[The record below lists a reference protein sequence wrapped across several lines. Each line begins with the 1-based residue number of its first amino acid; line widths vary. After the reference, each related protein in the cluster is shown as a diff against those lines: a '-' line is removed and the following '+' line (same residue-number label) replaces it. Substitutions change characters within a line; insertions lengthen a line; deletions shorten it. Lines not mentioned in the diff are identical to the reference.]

1 MTQISSPHGVPFRAN
16 WKNLYQ
22 CAILE
27 VNPTKLQQRI
37 VEARHAILDRAEEI
51 NTKTAGEESH
61 CLNDALRTLRLLEE
75 TSVRE
80 NPAA

>member
-1 MTQISSPHGVPFRAN
+1 MTHIWSPQGVPFSAN

-51 NTKTAGEESH
+51 DTKTAGEESH
-61 CLNDALRTLRLLEE
+61 SLNDALRTLRFLEE
-75 TSVRE
+75 TSATE
-80 NPAA
+80 YPAA